1 MFHSV
6 AICTGAKMHLSTCV
20 WQMICSI
27 NTILT
32 RMEHY
37 TVDAFFAIDII
48 LTIFVAYLDKRMFVF
63 IYDLKKIAFW

>member
-1 MFHSV
+1 
-6 AICTGAKMHLSTCV
+6 
-20 WQMICSI
+20 
-27 NTILT
+27 
-32 RMEHY
+32 MEHY